1 MLFWAGP
8 ARPGP
13 RSSSSSFVRCQGRA
27 ERWRLCIAPNVAQA
41 GVSLE
46 AVSSDETQTNDP
58 LTLHGPTT
66 KTMPPTNTLGLS
78 GEIVAGDMLKT
89 LEEKQR
95 LADPVRVDAAS
106 RC

>member
-1 MLFWAGP
+1 VTEFTPYAAIVVIIVCSLPGAGG
-8 ARPGP
+8 ALASLH
-13 RSSSSSFVRCQGRA
+13 RSECCPSGR
-27 ERWRLCIAPNVAQA
+27 VH
-41 GVSLE
+41 SE

-66 KTMPPTNTLGLS
+66 KTMPPINTLGLS